1 MSSRNARSIA
11 SISFISRLAIS
22 ARCNFNCFSSLA
34 VVVVDADLDGDDFLL
49 VDVNLIL
56 STAESFLVFAAVA
69 VAVVFDAADDIEGE
83 DFFIGEMLGVVE
95 EAVAAEEAA
104 GIAVAAAGGAAA
116 ALSLFGA
123 AD

>member
-1 MSSRNARSIA
+1 MV
-11 SISFISRLAIS
+11 
-22 ARCNFNCFSSLA
+22 CE
-34 VVVVDADLDGDDFLL
+34 DLDGDDFL

-69 VAVVFDAADDIEGE
+69 VAFDADDDDDGEGE
-83 DFFIGEMLGVVE
+83 DFLEDDFIGEMLGVE
-95 EAVAAEEAA
+95 EVVAAEEAA
-104 GIAVAAAGGAAA
+104 GIAVAAAAGGGAAT